1 MPATHAPTS
10 YSGHQPPVQ
19 LAINEMVY
27 NDQSM
32 VTPYSPTSCGL
43 QQQQQQLQQQQ
54 NRRKLPTPAGSFSQA
69 EISIEFSVEPERQEL
84 VATLMTARGLTCTT
98 QAFIHLEI
106 LPGEK

>member
-27 NDQSM
+27 TDQGI
-32 VTPYSPTSCGL
+32 VGPFSPTTPCS
-43 QQQQQQLQQQQ
+43 QQQS
-54 NRRKLPTPAGSFSQA
+54 RRKLPTPATSHSQA
-69 EISIEFSVEPERQEL
+69 EISIEFSIEPDRQEL
-84 VATLMTARGLTCTT
+84 VVTLMTARGLTCTT

-106 LPGEK
+106 LPGEQ